1 MRGDDDARIIQTN
14 DKVEEFSVCYPGN
27 ETLGLRVF
35 TRIITPV
42 VERTPAPP
50 PPRGCAGRADDA
62 AWKYEV
68 GGYSRKLNTQNCRSR
83 VEGGSHCFRRQHFA
97 EMSSPTPRTE
107 RVWAE
112 RADRWR
118 KSAHTRL
125 GLAPTEKLRGKK
137 GGGGSARE
145 P

>member
-50 PPRGCAGRADDA
+50 PHEDAPAGQTMPH
-62 AWKYEV
+62 
-68 GGYSRKLNTQNCRSR
+68 GNMRS
-83 VEGGSHCFRRQHFA
+83 EGIHA
-97 EMSSPTPRTE
+97 N
-107 RVWAE
+107 
-112 RADRWR
+112 
-118 KSAHTRL
+118 
-125 GLAPTEKLRGKK
+125 
-137 GGGGSARE
+137 
-145 P
+145 